1 MSSKFRGL
9 LLISPNSPINTPSS
23 VKTLRGIC
31 NCASSTKLIS
41 GNEGLRDKYDP
52 STTNIASKQQLIP
65 VQNRNLISFNI
76 DVSLILSL

>member
-9 LLISPNSPINTPSS
+9 LLISPNSPIKTPSS

-52 STTNIASKQQLIP
+52 RTTNIASKQQLIL

-76 DVSLILSL
+76 DILLILSL